1 MSYIPGIWE
10 GCPKMFEKL
19 KYGLSLFES
28 NEILIIFTVLL
39 VYHVVLVGVCCLSIR
54 AWACERVR
62 RLEAERVELKGAL
75 ESRDV
80 VWEDRQD
87 ELRKILTGEKERE
100 VLQLKAEYDSYVNLL
115 EEKLMN
121 SRSPGTARFLGQ
133 IGLK

>member
-1 MSYIPGIWE
+1 
-10 GCPKMFEKL
+10 MFEKL
-19 KYGLSLFES
+19 KHALSLFES
-28 NEILIIFTVLL
+28 HEILLIFMVLL
-39 VYHVVLVGVCCLSIR
+39 VYHAVLIGVICLSIR
-54 AWACERVR
+54 AWACKRVR

-87 ELRKILTGEKERE
+87 ELRKILTVEKERE